1 MPDEI
6 LARLPRNGGV
16 CMVTF
21 VPAFVSQACRDWE
34 LEFAAEMDRRGL
46 DHKDIASR
54 KQLREEWT
62 AAHPRPSAALTDVAD
77 HIEHVREVAGADH
90 IGIGGDYDGTDQL
103 PTGLADVSCY
113 PALFTELLRRGWSEG
128 DCGRLACGNV
138 LRVMRDAEAA
148 SRAISARR
156 GPSAARLEPVS

>member
-1 MPDEI
+1 
-6 LARLPRNGGV
+6 
-16 CMVTF
+16 MVTF

-62 AAHPRPSAALTDVAD
+62 AAHPRPSAALTEVAD

-103 PTGLADVSCY
+103 PAGLADVSCY

-128 DCGRLACGNV
+128 DCGRLASGNV